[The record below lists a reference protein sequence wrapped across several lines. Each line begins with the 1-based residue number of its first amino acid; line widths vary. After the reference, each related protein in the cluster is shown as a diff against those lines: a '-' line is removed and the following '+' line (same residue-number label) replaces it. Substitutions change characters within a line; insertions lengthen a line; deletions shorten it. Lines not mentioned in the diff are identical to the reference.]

1 MAWRGPWLAVLVAA
15 SALAGCA
22 APQPPGSR
30 ADLQE
35 RRAELQRAVAD
46 DPQSFEPRI
55 RLIRILF
62 RLGDGVAAEAAV
74 KATIEAGGNRAV
86 LRPLLARAYAMQGDG
101 RRAFDELDSGPIA
114 PEMMGEAAWVAGN
127 VHLANGD
134 LASARDAYD
143 RAVRELPRDSM
154 LWVDVA
160 RFRNALS
167 LIHI

>member
-62 RLGDGVAAEAAV
+62 RLGDGVAAEAAG
-74 KATIEAGGNRAV
+74 KATIDGGGNRAV

-101 RRAFDELDSGPIA
+101 RRALPMTA
-114 PEMMGEAAWVAGN
+114 RC
-127 VHLANGD
+127 ANYRAIRCCGSMSR
-134 LASARDAYD
+134 ASAMPMPIS
-143 RAVRELPRDSM
+143 RAPAMRPTMRSNSMERTAPR
-154 LWVDVA
+154 W
-160 RFRNALS
+160 R
-167 LIHI
+167 